1 MKKHRIA
8 RKIGVVVWGSSILC
22 AALFSQA
29 VAQGAGR
36 RQIAEGN
43 KHYAENKFDE
53 ANDKYRDA
61 EVANPEAPIVHFNI
75 GDALYKKRKYE
86 EALQAY
92 GKALQKSNDVKLQAQ
107 AYYNRGNT
115 LFRLNKWPESILE
128 YQQALKL
135 NPNDNDAKYNLE
147 YVRAKIKENAQ
158 KHPQDQ
164 QQQQQQQQQQ
174 NQQEQQ
180 PQNQP
185 QEKDQQQEQQQ
196 QDQQEQPQPNAK
208 QQEEQQQK
216 SGQQKDQEQLSK
228 EDAARLLEALKNQE
242 KEAQKQR
249 QMKVQGRARV
259 EKDW

>member
-1 MKKHRIA
+1 MKIKNKNCA
-8 RKIGVVVWGSSILC
+8 VLLLILFLSL
-22 AALFSQA
+22 APNA
-29 VAQGAGR
+29 VLAQGAGR

-61 EVANPEAPIVHFNI
+61 EVANPESPVVHFNI

-92 GKALQKSNDVKLQAQ
+92 QKTLQKSDDPQLQAQ
-107 AYYNRGNT
+107 AYYNSGNT
-115 LFRLNKWPESILE
+115 YFRLNKWQESLQS
-128 YQQALKL
+128 YQEALKL
-135 NPNDNDAKYNLE
+135 NPNDQDAKYNLE

-158 KHPQDQ
+158 KQPQDQ
-164 QQQQQQQQQQ
+164 QQQKQQNQQDQQQQ
-174 NQQEQQ
+174 NQQ
-180 PQNQP
+180 
-185 QEKDQQQEQQQ
+185 QEDQQQKQPEPDQQQKEQQQ
-196 QDQQEQPQPNAK
+196 QDQQKQNEQQQAK
-208 QQEEQQQK
+208 QQK
-216 SGQQKDQEQLSK
+216 VDKDQMKK

-259 EKDW
+259 DKDW

>member
-1 MKKHRIA
+1 MKKITITA
-8 RKIGVVVWGSSILC
+8 KKCDSIIFLGLVLF
-22 AALFSQA
+22 AAMISQSF
-29 VAQGAGR
+29 AQGAGR
-36 RQIAEGN
+36 RQIVEGN

-61 EVANPEAPIVHFNI
+61 EVANPESPIVHFNI

-92 GKALQKSNDVKLQAQ
+92 SKALQKSNDVKLQAQ

-135 NPNDNDAKYNLE
+135 DPNDNDAKYNLE
-147 YVRAKIKENAQ
+147 YVRTKIKENAQ
-158 KHPQDQ
+158 KQPQD
-164 QQQQQQQQQQ
+164 QQQQQQQQQ

-180 PQNQP
+180 QPNQP
-185 QEKDQQQEQQQ
+185 QDKDQPQDQQQQNPQDQQQNEKQPEEQQQ
-196 QDQQEQPQPNAK
+196 QNLG
-208 QQEEQQQK
+208 QK
-216 SGQQKDQEQLSK
+216 KDKEQLSK

>member
-61 EVANPEAPIVHFNI
+61 EVANPESPIVHFNI

-158 KHPQDQ
+158 KQPQD

>member
-1 MKKHRIA
+1 MKKYRTA
-8 RKIGVVVWGSSILC
+8 RKIGLVVWGSLILC
-22 AALFSQA
+22 AALLSQA
-29 VAQGAGR
+29 FAQGAGR

-61 EVANPEAPIVHFNI
+61 EVANPESPIVHFNI

-92 GKALQKSNDVKLQAQ
+92 DKALRKSDDVKLQAQ

-147 YVRAKIKENAQ
+147 YVRTKIKENAQ
-158 KHPQDQ
+158 KQPQNQSRESAGQ
-164 QQQQQQQQQQ
+164 QQD
-174 NQQEQQ
+174 QQEQQ
-180 PQNQP
+180 QNQP

-196 QDQQEQPQPNAK
+196 QDQQAQPQQNEK
-208 QQEEQQQK
+208 QQEEQQQQ
-216 SGQQKDQEQLSK
+216 SGQKKDKEQLSK